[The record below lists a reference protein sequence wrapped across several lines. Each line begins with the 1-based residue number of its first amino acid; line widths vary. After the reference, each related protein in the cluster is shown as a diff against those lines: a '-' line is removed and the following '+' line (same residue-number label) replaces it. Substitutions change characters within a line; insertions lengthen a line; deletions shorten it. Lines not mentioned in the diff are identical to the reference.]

1 MRKAAQWHRGHCP
14 QADLLRQRGNAR
26 LRQAERVHPEL
37 TRLAALAGGVFVR
50 ADLVRTGHSVRELAS
65 WLQQQQVRHIC
76 RGVYAVGPVGTGPQ
90 DRLDD
95 LTRGLARLH
104 GDRIAASHHSALL
117 LHGLATYDVP
127 MGVAQAVR
135 TSGGMDSS
143 AQLRIWRPR
152 HTPEVVVVNVV
163 RTVTAPVAIAQVAA
177 GYGRRA
183 GVVAGDS
190 GLHRLR
196 LTLPQIVQAVRL
208 IGEGP
213 GVGAARTMLEQLD
226 PGSQSPGESLLRLAA
241 QDLGYAVQT
250 QFPVLD
256 EDGRVFAY
264 ADLRIKGTSSLWEF
278 DGAMKYEG
286 AEGREALVNEKL
298 REERIRTRGWG
309 LDRVV
314 WSELSYPA
322 QLAHRIHEAVKRHR
336 R

>member
-1 MRKAAQWHRGHCP
+1 M
-14 QADLLRQRGNAR
+14 
-26 LRQAERVHPEL
+26 HPDL
-37 TRLAALAGGVFVR
+37 TRMAALAGGVFVR
-50 ADLVRTGHSVRELAS
+50 ADLVRTGHTVRELRS
-65 WLQQQQVRHIC
+65 WLHSQQVHRVC
-76 RGVYAVGPVGTGPQ
+76 RGVYAVGPVGIGPQ

-143 AQLRIWRPR
+143 AHLRIWRPR
-152 HTPEVVVVNVV
+152 RAPEVVVVNGV
-163 RTVTAPVAIAQVAA
+163 RTVTAPMAIAQVAA
-177 GYGRRA
+177 GYGLRSA
-183 GVVAGDS
+183 VVAGDS
-190 GLHRLR
+190 GLYRLR
-196 LTLPQIVQAVRL
+196 LPRPQIEQAVQL
-208 IGEGP
+208 LGEGP
-213 GVGAARTMLEQLD
+213 GVGAARTMLERLD
-226 PGSQSPGESLLRLAA
+226 AGGQSPGESLLRLTA

-264 ADLRIKGTSSLWEF
+264 ADLRIKGTRSLWEF
-278 DGAMKYEG
+278 DGSMKYEG
-286 AEGREALVNEKL
+286 AQGREALMKEKI
-298 REERIRTRGWG
+298 REDRIRARGWG

-314 WSELSYPA
+314 WNELPCHA
-322 QLAHRIHEAVKRHR
+322 QLAHRIHEAVRTHR